1 MSTEPLP
8 ASYISVFSH
17 DYVVQ
22 TLIYLRQKDEI
33 HDITALNNIGVGLN
47 VFFLTNTYSNDVNYS
62 FSNIAKCAVQNV
74 IRKLIKEVKH
84 LNRCDILLN
93 VT

>member
-1 MSTEPLP
+1 M
-8 ASYISVFSH
+8 
-17 DYVVQ
+17 Q
-22 TLIYLRQKDEI
+22 TLISLRQKDEI

-47 VFFLTNTYSNDVNYS
+47 VFFLTNNYSNDVNYS
-62 FSNIAKCAVQNV
+62 FSNIAKRVVQNV

>member
-1 MSTEPLP
+1 M
-8 ASYISVFSH
+8 
-17 DYVVQ
+17 Q
-22 TLIYLRQKDEI
+22 TLISLRQKDEI

-62 FSNIAKCAVQNV
+62 FSNIAKCVVQNV

>member
-1 MSTEPLP
+1 M
-8 ASYISVFSH
+8 
-17 DYVVQ
+17 Q
-22 TLIYLRQKDEI
+22 TLISLRQKDEI

-47 VFFLTNTYSNDVNYS
+47 VFFLTNNYSNDVNYS
-62 FSNIAKCAVQNV
+62 FSNIAKRVVQNV

-84 LNRCDILLN
+84 LNRCDIVLN

>member
-1 MSTEPLP
+1 M
-8 ASYISVFSH
+8 
-17 DYVVQ
+17 Q
-22 TLIYLRQKDEI
+22 TLISLRQKDEI

-47 VFFLTNTYSNDVNYS
+47 VFFLTNNYSNDVNYS
-62 FSNIAKCAVQNV
+62 FSNIAKLVVQNV

-84 LNRCDILLN
+84 LNRCDIILN

>member
-1 MSTEPLP
+1 M
-8 ASYISVFSH
+8 
-17 DYVVQ
+17 Q
-22 TLIYLRQKDEI
+22 TLISLRQKDEI

-47 VFFLTNTYSNDVNYS
+47 VYFLTNTYSNDVNYS
-62 FSNIAKCAVQNV
+62 FSNIAKCVVQNV

>member
-1 MSTEPLP
+1 M
-8 ASYISVFSH
+8 
-17 DYVVQ
+17 Q
-22 TLIYLRQKDEI
+22 TLISLRQKDEI

-47 VFFLTNTYSNDVNYS
+47 VFFLTNNYSNDVNYS
-62 FSNIAKCAVQNV
+62 FSNIAKCVVQNV